1 MVLVCLYSNAVY
13 GSVNS
18 LYSYWS
24 TVLYRVVIIG
34 LYSSRC
40 VVLYSRYVIVLCLYR
55 YVYMSLYSGSYRERR
70 SGVFASGEFSRPL
83 YNIYHFGIFRSIS
96 QKSLGVYKNMN
107 LNRTISFTPTELKVI
122 YKKLTDARLTE
133 NERRLMSHIAMKV
146 AIEGKVR
153 V

>member
-1 MVLVCLYSNAVY
+1 
-13 GSVNS
+13 
-18 LYSYWS
+18 
-24 TVLYRVVIIG
+24 
-34 LYSSRC
+34 
-40 VVLYSRYVIVLCLYR
+40 
-55 YVYMSLYSGSYRERR
+55 
-70 SGVFASGEFSRPL
+70 
-83 YNIYHFGIFRSIS
+83 
-96 QKSLGVYKNMN
+96 MN

>member
-1 MVLVCLYSNAVY
+1 
-13 GSVNS
+13 
-18 LYSYWS
+18 
-24 TVLYRVVIIG
+24 
-34 LYSSRC
+34 
-40 VVLYSRYVIVLCLYR
+40 
-55 YVYMSLYSGSYRERR
+55 MSLYSGLYRERR
-70 SGVFASGEFSRPL
+70 SSVFVSGEFSRPL

-133 NERRLMSHIAMKV
+133 NERCLMSHIAMKV